1 MIPICTLVY
10 TRNILQQNKA
20 IWIQNWKQFTYS
32 VGKNLLKINKKR
44 PWAYIKRRHSSIF
57 MTGFKQLFSLY
68 VVYQENNYQLL
79 KLTIDDTL
87 SNRSFGVTGA
97 ERLTGATEFF
107 NDFNFSEVSFGWL
120 KSSLILRSNKSLFTA
135 GFGLLVFIFLF
146 VSSVVPSLLLL
157 LEKIIRSYE

>member
-1 MIPICTLVY
+1 
-10 TRNILQQNKA
+10 
-20 IWIQNWKQFTYS
+20 
-32 VGKNLLKINKKR
+32 
-44 PWAYIKRRHSSIF
+44 

-107 NDFNFSEVSFGWL
+107 NDFNFSEVSFG
-120 KSSLILRSNKSLFTA
+120 
-135 GFGLLVFIFLF
+135 
-146 VSSVVPSLLLL
+146 
-157 LEKIIRSYE
+157 